1 MRHWIAAIAALP
13 LLAASGARADDTDI
27 YISNILPPTS
37 VPMVMFSLDT
47 SSASSATYAG
57 CANVGTGAGMCSP
70 AAYFRDNC
78 PTCVLPGAT
87 QPLTYFHVMK
97 YAIRMTLLQ
106 MTGVKVGLMLSH
118 NNENN
123 CAGPR
128 PAGVLN
134 ASQRCSNGGYIAR
147 GFKLADQVI
156 IPAVPLLGMPASTGP
171 GPNTTEFLAILDAL
185 PVPQGSVAHPYQGKE
200 LFFEL
205 FRYLTG
211 QGVYNGHNGYADY
224 GTDDLQNIDVDR
236 SAADWDSSI
245 ELLGRYVSPLTSDL
259 LCSKIFTINFALN
272 GSSQDDDSD
281 AAIASTSAG
290 GMVGIN
296 LSGSDNE
303 LSTVVAYLHDV
314 DLARATSPFGT
325 VPTLVGKQN
334 VTSYFF
340 TKPTPLNSNP
350 PTFDRTT
357 TEYAQAGGTNHPF
370 PFGSNPVNVVNGVRA
385 AMQQILSI
393 STSFV
398 SGSVPVN
405 VFSRTQVL
413 DDVYLALF
421 QPDLAAKPF
430 WTGNVKK
437 LRATVFQ
444 IPCAIGASNCTA
456 TSEIRLTDSL
466 GAAAIEDDGRI
477 TNTALTYWTDPTTIT
492 ADTTR
497 GILAGKDGRH
507 VDRGG
512 AGQKIPGFLAS
523 AGPGLTNATTGARQM
538 YLYPGTG
545 SSLVALN
552 ADASASVAYHAQIGA
567 VDAAEALR
575 VLKHIRGYDEYD
587 ADGDGNRLEVRP
599 WMLADP
605 LHSRPLPINYG
616 AINGHTQDN
625 PAIYIAVATNDGL
638 LHFIRNTTSS
648 GGESGEETWAF
659 MPLDLLGITKALA
672 INTPLTKRL
681 YGLDGSPTVY
691 IHDVDKDGNVESADG
706 DRVYLFIGMRRG
718 GRSYYALDVTDPT
731 TPRFLWKASP
741 LLSASA
747 STSASCTA
755 SLAAG
760 TGLAGLACALD
771 LSTLLC
777 TGDFCEMGWTFSQP
791 KVGRVRTGVDSSGA
805 PVIRPAVFFG
815 GGYDTVLNDY
825 SAATLALYKLGL
837 ASPGSI
843 NTDDLIG
850 NAIYVVDAET
860 GALIWKAVGPTS
872 LSLPTGGGNVFRH
885 AQLVD
890 SIPSTLTIVDTNSD
904 GLIDRIVT
912 GDTGGNVWRADLGPD
927 TDATPNGTADDWK
940 LTLLAKLGRH
950 AGTGKANDR
959 RFFHEPDFV
968 LSQDEAGPFDA
979 VVLGSGDREDP
990 LDYGR
995 EKVGAAETFAENWLY
1010 MIKDRKVGIN
1020 TRSDG
1025 DPSTIVTHASLA
1037 NLTDN
1042 CLQGG
1047 ASSGCN
1053 PNLATGW
1060 KIQLN
1065 QGRGEKMLSAPLT
1078 AANRIYFTTYL
1089 PPRSNDS
1096 LTCGPGE
1103 GGGLYYGVGLKQATA
1118 VFNFNTA
1125 DGGTAD
1131 SPNSAADRHE
1141 ALASSG
1147 IPTEV
1152 VYINLPDAQ
1161 GNEVKCA
1168 LGSDLTCR
1176 QMPGATRFRSFWY
1189 KDE

>member
-1 MRHWIAAIAALP
+1 MRRLNAGLAAL
-13 LLAASGARADDTDI
+13 LMLATGGARADDTDI

-47 SSASSATYAG
+47 SSAAASTYAG
-57 CANVGTGAGMCSP
+57 CANVGTGAAMCAA

-78 PTCVLPGAT
+78 PTCVLPAAT
-87 QPLTYFHVMK
+87 EPLTYFHVMR

-106 MTGVKVGLMLSH
+106 LSGVKVGLMLSH

-123 CAGPR
+123 CVGLR
-128 PAGVLN
+128 PSGILS
-134 ASQRCSNGGYIAR
+134 ASQRCSNGAYIAR
-147 GFKLADQVI
+147 GFKLVDQVT
-156 IPAVPLLGMPASTGP
+156 IPGVPLLGIPASTGP
-171 GPNTTEFLAILDAL
+171 GPNVTEFLTILDAL
-185 PVPQGSVAHPYQGKE
+185 PVPQGTVAHPYQGKE
-200 LFFEL
+200 MFFEF

-211 QGVYNGHNGYADY
+211 QAVYNGHNGYADY
-224 GTDDLQNIDVDR
+224 GTDDLQNINVDKP
-236 SAADWDSSI
+236 AVDWDSSI
-245 ELLGRYVSPLTSDL
+245 ELLDRYVSPLTADL
-259 LCSKIFTINFALN
+259 LCAKMFTINFALN

-290 GMVGIN
+290 GMVGID
-296 LSGSDNE
+296 LSGSNSE
-303 LSTVVAYLHDV
+303 MSTVVAYLHDV
-314 DLARATSPFGT
+314 DLARATSPFGA
-325 VPTLVGKQN
+325 VPTLIGKQN

-350 PTFDRTT
+350 ATFDRTT
-357 TEYAQAGGTNHPF
+357 TEYAQAGGTSHPF
-370 PFGSNPVNVVNGVRA
+370 AFSSNPASVVQGVRT
-385 AMQQILSI
+385 AMQQILSV

-430 WTGNVKK
+430 WAGNVKK

-444 IPCAIGASNCTA
+444 VPCAVDAPDCTA
-456 TSEIRLTDSL
+456 TSEIRLTDAL

-477 TNTALTYWTDPTTIT
+477 LNSALTYWTDPTTIA

-512 AGQKIPGFLAS
+512 AGQKIPGFLVS

-545 SSLVALN
+545 TSLVPLN
-552 ADASASVAYHAQIGA
+552 ADVSASVAYQAQIGA
-567 VDAAEALR
+567 VDAAESLR

-587 ADGDGNRLEVRP
+587 ADGDGNRTEVRQ
-599 WMLADP
+599 WMMADP

-616 AINGHTQDN
+616 AINGHTRDN
-625 PAIYIAVATNDGL
+625 PAIYIAVATNDGV
-638 LHFIRNTTSS
+638 LHFIRNTTS
-648 GGESGEETWAF
+648 GGAESGEETWAF
-659 MPLDLLGITKALA
+659 VPIDLLSITKALA
-672 INTPLTKRL
+672 LNTPLTKRL

-691 IHDVDKDGNVESADG
+691 VHDLDKDGNVEAADG
-706 DRVYLFIGMRRG
+706 DKVYLFVGMRRG
-718 GRSYYALDVTDPT
+718 GRAYYALDVTDPT
-731 TPRFLWKASP
+731 TPRFLWKAAP
-741 LLSASA
+741 VLSASA
-747 STSASCTA
+747 STSASCAA

-760 TGLAGLACALD
+760 VGLAGLSCALD
-771 LSTLLC
+771 LSTLTC
-777 TGDFCEMGWTFSQP
+777 AGDFCELGYTFSQP
-791 KVGRVRTGVDSSGA
+791 KVGRVRTGATSGGA
-805 PVIRPAVFFG
+805 PVVRPAVFFG
-815 GGYDTVLNDY
+815 GGYDTILNDY

-843 NTDDLIG
+843 NTDDLMG
-850 NAIYVVDAET
+850 NAIYAVDAET

-872 LSLPTGGGNVFRH
+872 LSLPVGGSNVFRH
-885 AQLVD
+885 PNLVD

-904 GLIDRIVT
+904 GLTDRIVV

-927 TDATPNGTADDWK
+927 TDSSPNGTADDWK

-950 AGTGKANDR
+950 AGSGKANDR

-979 VVLGSGDREDP
+979 VVIGSGDREDP

-995 EKVGAAETFAENWLY
+995 EKVGSVETFAENWLY

-1020 TRSDG
+1020 AATDSDA
-1025 DPSTIVTHASLA
+1025 SAIRTHSSLT

-1042 CLQGG
+1042 CLQAG

-1053 PNLATGW
+1053 PDLANGW
-1060 KIQLN
+1060 RIALN
-1065 QGRGEKMLSAPLT
+1065 QGKGEKMLSAPLT
-1078 AANRIYFTTYL
+1078 AANRIYFTSYL

-1118 VFNFNTA
+1118 VFNFNSA